1 MAIKIRS
8 EENKFEL
15 YRDKKSSTNTMLLL
29 ALATILCGLFFSYW
43 GYDNEKEFYF
53 LIIGI
58 VFIALGTLSLFLTMQ
73 QHKVVKDN
81 EGFIHLLA
89 TKEGLSLAP
98 DMGMSLEHYHWEN
111 ISKIILAKTFISDEG
126 INGKSYSSDV
136 ALIYLQNLETLNT
149 EDREKYQIYES
160 PKKFDVI
167 SLELPKDKLLTIK
180 QKLDYFSEGS
190 TVIDIYRTVE
200 FSYIKND
207 ENFANKRK
215 I

>member
-15 YRDKKSSTNTMLLL
+15 YRDKKSVTNTMLLL
-29 ALATILCGLFFSYW
+29 AVATILSGLFFSYW
-43 GYDNEKEFYF
+43 GYDNEKQFYF

-58 VFIALGTLSLFLTMQ
+58 VFIFIGTLSLFLNIQ

-81 EGFIHLLA
+81 EGFVHLSA

-98 DMGMSLEHYHWEN
+98 GMGMSLEHYHWKD

-136 ALIYLQNLETLNT
+136 ALIYLQNLETAHT
-149 EDREKYQIYES
+149 KDRDKYQIGES
-160 PKKFDVI
+160 PKGSYVI
-167 SLELPKDKLLTIK
+167 TLELPKDGLLTIK
-180 QKLDYFSEGS
+180 QKLDYFSKGG

-200 FSYIKND
+200 FTYIKND
-207 ENFANKRK
+207 EYFANKRK

>member
-1 MAIKIRS
+1 MAINIRS

-15 YRDKKSSTNTMLLL
+15 YRDKKSVTNTRLLL
-29 ALATILCGLFFSYW
+29 ASATIMSGLLFSYL
-43 GYDNEKEFYF
+43 GVGNEKAFYF

-58 VFIALGTLSLFLTMQ
+58 VFIVLGTLSLFLTLQ
-73 QHKVVKDN
+73 QHKVVKAN
-81 EGFIHLLA
+81 EGFIHLSA
-89 TKEGLSLAP
+89 TKDGLSLAAN
-98 DMGMSLEHYHWEN
+98 MGMSLEHYDWDK
-111 ISKIILAKTFISDEG
+111 ISKIILAKTFVSDEG
-126 INGKSYSSDV
+126 INGKSYSPDV

-160 PKKFDVI
+160 PKKSNVI

-180 QKLDYFSEGS
+180 QKLDYFSKA
-190 TVIDIYRTVE
+190 TIVIDIYRTVE